1 MRGPYPGDLR
11 VRVIE
16 FVEAGGSRRDAAEHF
31 EVSASSAI
39 RWLQRFREDGTCEPM
54 PRGGSASPLEKYSQR
69 FLALI
74 GEQRDRNL
82 TLDELVSMLRKRRIS
97 ASRSALSRFF
107 ARHGITFKKSLRAE
121 ERKRADV
128 ARARR
133 RWIREQ
139 GWLDTTRLVFIDE
152 TAVTTNMVRLNGW
165 SPCGERLVADAP
177 MGHWETVTFI
187 AGLRQTG
194 IVAPML
200 IKGAMNGEAFLA
212 YIEQCLAPTLKRGDI
227 VVADNVS
234 FHKVSCVEEALR
246 GVGASLK
253 FLPQYSPD
261 FNPIE
266 LAFHPVKTCLRKAAE
281 RTIEGLHRCVRS
293 FIRTLDPSECRRYFR
308 HTGYDPS

>member
-11 VRVIE
+11 TRVIE
-16 FVEAGGSRRDAAEHF
+16 FVEAGASRREAAEHF

-39 RWLQRFREDGTCEPM
+39 RWVQRFREDGTCEPM
-54 PRGGSASPLEKYSQR
+54 PRGGGTSPLEKYSQQI
-69 FLALI
+69 LAVI
-74 GEQRDRNL
+74 REQRDL
-82 TLDELVSMLRKRRIS
+82 TLNELVSVLRKRRIL
-97 ASRSALSRFF
+97 ASRDSSHGMALPL
-107 ARHGITFKKSLRAE
+107 KKALRAE

-165 SPCGERLVADAP
+165 NPRGERLFADAP
-177 MGHWETVTFI
+177 MSHWETVTFI

-212 YIEQCLAPTLKRGDI
+212 YVEQCLAPTLKRGDI
-227 VVADNVS
+227 AVVDNVP
-234 FHKVSCVEEALR
+234 FHKVA
-246 GVGASLK
+246 
-253 FLPQYSPD
+253 
-261 FNPIE
+261 
-266 LAFHPVKTCLRKAAE
+266 
-281 RTIEGLHRCVRS
+281 
-293 FIRTLDPSECRRYFR
+293 
-308 HTGYDPS
+308 